1 MANELIVTKRKIAS
15 YVHDAA
21 DMEKRILTLEQAA
34 EDLEE
39 KSKEKKTRAYQ
50 KRNTDEKNKISLRPM
65 DKNTQNYYC
74 EERSYIGF
82 DKYWKEY
89 YKDESFNFAP
99 KGIGCGPWIVSFI
112 LGFIVCIIA
121 DAVAYSKGTKIELDN
136 TFGEGSALILWI
148 VIASV
153 IRLIWRL
160 ILRAISN
167 AECNEVNSAIASDNR
182 KSKQEYES
190 RLAQQKEY
198 NEKVAEN
205 NKKYKQALADKRQE
219 LDREAEELEREAQF
233 YAAQAEETRKA
244 LEPLYKQR
252 KKFYSVGIIPPD
264 YRTIDC
270 AYVFDQIFRND
281 LADNMREAVK
291 IYEERIFR
299 GEIIRGVRSLGQLMG
314 NVSSLLTRLQSDMSS
329 IRSEIGSMNKGVVR
343 IYEQNQKQNDAMLDE
358 AKRNYAALESR
369 NRELFKETQMSR
381 YALESLKE
389 NNDKLMKYIED

>member
-1 MANELIVTKRKIAS
+1 MANELVVTKRKIAS

-112 LGFIVCIIA
+112 LAWIMMGILAVLSFGAEIEWNDEILDILFIV
-121 DAVAYSKGTKIELDN
+121 
-136 TFGEGSALILWI
+136 FAL
-148 VIASV
+148 V

-160 ILRAISN
+160 ILRASSN
-167 AECNEVNSAIASDNR
+167 ATCNKVNSKITLENQKHR
-182 KSKQEYES
+182 QEYES
-190 RLAQQKEY
+190 KIADQEAY
-198 NEKVAEN
+198 NEKVDEN
-205 NKKYKQALADKRQE
+205 NKKYRQALADKRQE

-291 IYEERIFR
+291 IYEERVFR

-314 NVSSLLTRLQSDMSS
+314 NVSSLLTRLQTDMSS
-329 IRSEIGSMNKGVVR
+329 IKSEIGSMNKGVVR
-343 IYEQNQKQNDAMLDE
+343 IYEQNQLQNNAMLDE
-358 AKRNYAALESR
+358 VKRNNAALESR